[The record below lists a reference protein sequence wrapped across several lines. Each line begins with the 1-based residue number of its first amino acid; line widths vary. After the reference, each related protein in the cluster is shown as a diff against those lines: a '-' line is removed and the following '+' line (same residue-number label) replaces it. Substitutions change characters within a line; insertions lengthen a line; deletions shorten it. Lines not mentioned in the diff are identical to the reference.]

1 MEKRQELV
9 EAVEREEEEQQKL
22 VVTMEEEE
30 EEWVIP
36 VHVDGL
42 QRP

>member
-9 EAVEREEEEQQKL
+9 EVVDREEEEQGL
-22 VVTMEEEE
+22 AVTMEEE

-36 VHVDGL
+36 VHVGGL

>member
-9 EAVEREEEEQQKL
+9 EGVDREEEEQGL
-22 VVTMEEEE
+22 AVTMKEEE

-36 VHVDGL
+36 VHVGGL